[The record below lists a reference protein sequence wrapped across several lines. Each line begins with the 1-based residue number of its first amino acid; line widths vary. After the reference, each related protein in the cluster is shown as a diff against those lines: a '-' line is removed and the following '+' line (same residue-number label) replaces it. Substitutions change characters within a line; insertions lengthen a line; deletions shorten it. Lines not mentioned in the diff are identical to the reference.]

1 MPFINVKTN
10 VSVSDEQKIS
20 IKSAMGRAITAIPGK
35 SEGWLMVG
43 IEPEY
48 DLWFKGE
55 DAPAAM
61 VEVSI
66 FGSASS
72 NALTTL
78 TSHITG
84 ILTDNI
90 GIACPHKGGQTAG
103 RACSAEVPPAPSHR
117 HGHSSFPTGR
127 RYRHERSRRNKAGDR

>member
-10 VSVSDEQKIS
+10 AKVSADLAEQ
-20 IKSAMGRAITAIPGK
+20 IKSKLGSAITAIPGK
-35 SEGWLMVG
+35 SEDWLMVG
-43 IEPEY
+43 IESEY

-66 FGSASS
+66 YGSASS
-72 NALTTL
+72 NALVTL

-90 GIACPHKGGQTAG
+90 GI
-103 RACSAEVPPAPSHR
+103 PS
-117 HGHSSFPTGR
+117 
-127 RYRHERSRRNKAGDR
+127 DRVYVKYTSTNQWGWNGSNF

>member
-1 MPFINVKTN
+1 MPFIDITTN
-10 VSVSDEQKIS
+10 VSVSEEQKTS
-20 IKSAMGRAITAIPGK
+20 LQSAMGRAITAIPGK

-43 IEPEY
+43 IQPEY

-55 DAPAAM
+55 SAPAAM

-72 NALTTL
+72 NALVTL

-90 GIACPHKGGQTAG
+90 GI
-103 RACSAEVPPAPSHR
+103 PS
-117 HGHSSFPTGR
+117 
-127 RYRHERSRRNKAGDR
+127 DRVYVKYTSTSDWGWNGSNF

>member
-1 MPFINVKTN
+1 MPYINVKTN
-10 VSVSDEQKIS
+10 VSVIKEKEIN
-20 IKSAMGRAITAIPGK
+20 IKSALGMAITAIPGK
-35 SEGWLMVG
+35 SEGWLMVE
-43 IEPEY
+43 IEPDSILY
-48 DLWFKGE
+48 FRGE

-84 ILTDNI
+84 ILTDQLEI
-90 GIACPHKGGQTAG
+90 PSDRIYVKYTSTADWG
-103 RACSAEVPPAPSHR
+103 WNGSN
-117 HGHSSFPTGR
+117 F
-127 RYRHERSRRNKAGDR
+127 

>member
-10 VSVSDEQKIS
+10 QKLNADKIES
-20 IKSAMGRAITAIPGK
+20 MKSKLGQAITAVPGK

-43 IEPEY
+43 VQDDCTLY
-48 DLWFKGE
+48 FKGN

-61 VEVSI
+61 VQVSLY
-66 FGSASS
+66 GSASS

-84 ILTDNI
+84 IL
-90 GIACPHKGGQTAG
+90 QEEAG
-103 RACSAEVPPAPSHR
+103 VPS
-117 HGHSSFPTGR
+117 
-127 RYRHERSRRNKAGDR
+127 ERVYVSYMSTNEWGWNGVNF